1 MQALKAE
8 CDAKC
13 FCGVLIKEEERWIHL
28 KRQKP
33 PERSMEPSG
42 DLPTGA
48 EEVIERFG
56 PMVYRLAFAR
66 CRSAS
71 AADDIYQE
79 VFLSWLKAKPQ
90 FQDAEHAKAWFLRVT
105 ANTANSFWRRPEQK
119 NVSFEESFDPEQQE
133 AEGKSVESGADQTIL
148 RLDLEHCL
156 SKLAPEDRELIHLFY
171 YEELRSK
178 DIAELLK
185 KTESAVRMRLLR
197 ARKALKACLEGGI
210 TDE

>member
-1 MQALKAE
+1 M
-8 CDAKC
+8 
-13 FCGVLIKEEERWIHL
+13 